1 MRHKQPDKAE
11 DRIVLEF
18 ASLGIT
24 EVALLG
30 RYNYQHAHPALKPH
44 IHKNIF
50 EICLLEHG
58 TQTYV
63 VGPTSYHLSGGD
75 VFITRP
81 GEVHGTG
88 LEPENKGSLYWLELR
103 IDEKERSFLGL
114 TPQESRTLKRRFLTL
129 SGRHFRN
136 GSSLIPTFERILAA
150 YAGKHNPLRIADV
163 RNLVLRLVLD
173 IIALAEHWSAPPSTI
188 GIQNAI
194 RHIEQNPTLSPGIA
208 QLARIAHMSESYF
221 KVSFR
226 KEAGMPPGEYAMMR
240 RIESAKQLLRSSNQ
254 PVTRLAMDLGFA
266 TSQHFATVFKR
277 MTGLTPKAFRQRS
290 YLPTRY
296 ETPSSGAGPR
306 FHPVAK

>member
-18 ASLGIT
+18 ASLGIP

-30 RYNYQHAHPALKPH
+30 RYNYQHAHPPLKPH
-44 IHKNIF
+44 VHRKIF

-63 VGPTSYHLSGGD
+63 VGNTRYHLSGGD

-88 LEPENKGSLYWLELR
+88 LEPENKGCLYWLELR
-103 IDEKERSFLGL
+103 IDEKDNSFLGL
-114 TPQESRTLKRRFLTL
+114 PPQEARTLKRRFLTL
-129 SGRHFRN
+129 TGRHFRN
-136 GSSLIPTFERILAA
+136 GSPLITTFERILSA
-150 YAGKHNPLRIADV
+150 YAGKHNPLRTADV

-173 IIALAEHWSAPPSTI
+173 IIALAEHRTAPAGSI
-188 GIQNAI
+188 GIRNAI
-194 RHIEQNPTLSPGIA
+194 SHIEQNPTLSPGIT
-208 QLARIAHMSESYF
+208 QLARIAQMSESYF
-221 KVSFR
+221 KVSFK

-240 RIESAKQLLRSSNQ
+240 RIESAKQLLCTSSQ

-290 YLPTRY
+290 HLPAHY